1 MLGVP
6 CPHKRWPK
14 RMTLPKSQ
22 VLEMWPN
29 KGHSRQ
35 LHSRGNWEKQVVTR
49 DTDPFSLSGPRP
61 AYSWQELRMLPAP
74 PASHIPWSQQPQS
87 AVPAAFLH
95 SIRAIL
101 MLSVQAVVSPA
112 VQFPRTT
119 VKTCWWLRE
128 TRLDSAGFKTTPR
141 AAQILTGGSGS
152 PTMIPDQ
159 RARTRR
165 ERRRRPGPGQPTS
178 QAEGVGLGLREQLR

>member
-1 MLGVP
+1 MAQQRTQQAAALKGQLGEA
-6 CPHKRWPK
+6 
-14 RMTLPKSQ
+14 S
-22 VLEMWPN
+22 
-29 KGHSRQ
+29 SY
-35 LHSRGNWEKQVVTR
+35 TR
-49 DTDPFSLSGPRP
+49 HRSLQPVWAKTSILLTRTEN
-61 AYSWQELRMLPAP
+61 AACP
-74 PASHIPWSQQPQS
+74 PASPIPWSQQPQS